1 MKIVDV
7 ETGNVVSLYVVKCEC
22 GTKFKSRT
30 DRYRMECPGCK
41 QSCLTKELDDQDDEI
56 RDSSLDI
63 EDPT

>member
-1 MKIVDV
+1 MKIVDT
-7 ETGNVVSLYVVKCEC
+7 EIGNVVSLYVVKCVC

-30 DRYRMECPGCK
+30 DRYRLECPSCK
-41 QSCLTKELDDQDDEI
+41 RSCLTRELDGEDDEI